1 MDMINFFDL
10 IKMWYN
16 EIVEW
21 YLLQPIFAQLF
32 IIIGIITLLALTVT
46 LVYYIVKGIVYLG
59 YYIIKGVYYLL
70 KGVGFAFYKLFE
82 GFYNL
87 VSGKTK
93 YQTKQK
99 LLKNSEQTFSNEKIY
114 ETIFCSECGR
124 KFTEKMVQQIN
135 NSKKT
140 FCVNCGKEYRLID
153 AFESFTIV

>member
-1 MDMINFFDL
+1 MDMINFFDI
-10 IKMWYN
+10 IKMWFN
-16 EIVEW
+16 EFIEW

-70 KGVGFAFYKLFE
+70 KGIGFAFYKLFE

-87 VSGKTK
+87 VSG
-93 YQTKQK
+93 QV
-99 LLKNSEQTFSNEKIY
+99 KNIEQTFSDEKIY